1 MFSHHSK
8 GSPRPRLLSCFHP
21 PKTVWGVLPAIG
33 LAAGMASSHLLA
45 EDKPSPADKPNIIV
59 ILTDDL
65 GYGDA
70 RVNNPEAKT
79 QTPCLDQLAADG
91 MNFSDGHAS
100 SSLCSPS
107 RYGLLTG
114 RYAWRTSLKKG
125 VLAANAP
132 LLITEN
138 CDTLASML
146 QRNGYYTAI
155 IGKWHLGLG
164 NGTDI
169 QTKFSTAPEGLKP
182 GPNERGFDYS
192 YILPSSGNMAPHC
205 YLKNLQPVNGVDDSP
220 SPPFAQWKMIKSTGA
235 YPAPLG
241 YDGGRI
247 APGFDPN
254 FDANPS
260 ATARFNK
267 MVPHLASEAVSLIDS
282 RATQPTG
289 QPFFLYFAL
298 PSPHTP
304 WVPDIDTTGM
314 SDEQLY
320 IAYVNETDA
329 VVGQLV
335 ATLKKDG
342 LWKNTMIVFSSDNGP
357 ELRRFNI
364 AQAGYSPA
372 GPLRGMKSDLYEGGH
387 REPFIVTW
395 PGHLPP
401 ASTSHQVICL
411 SDLYQTFATLVGDHR
426 PPGLVGG
433 EDSVDFS
440 ALFQGQSVDTPLR
453 ADLVNH
459 SGHGHFAIRMGEWHY
474 LDWPGGGGY
483 VAADHN
489 AEGTPGQLF
498 NLANDIGEKHN
509 LYNSQPERVAE
520 MKAALDK
527 ILGRDAPASWDT
539 KDSANGD

>member
-1 MFSHHSK
+1 VSS
-8 GSPRPRLLSCFHP
+8 GLQAEVQPLS
-21 PKTVWGVLPAIG
+21 
-33 LAAGMASSHLLA
+33 
-45 EDKPSPADKPNIIV
+45 ADKPNILV
-59 ILTDDL
+59 ILADDL
-65 GYGDA
+65 GYGDVHA
-70 RVNNPEAKT
+70 NNPDAKT
-79 QTPCLDQLAADG
+79 QTPCLDQLVADG

-114 RYAWRTSLKKG
+114 RYAWRTSLKEG

-164 NGTDI
+164 NGKNI
-169 QTKFSTAPEGLKP
+169 QTKFSTAPEGLRP
-182 GPNERGFDYS
+182 GPNERGFDFS
-192 YILPSSGNMAPHC
+192 YIIPASANMAPHC
-205 YLKNLQPVNGVDDSP
+205 YLKNLQPVSGVDDSP
-220 SPPFAQWKMIKSTGA
+220 SPPFTQWKMIKGNGS

-260 ATARFNK
+260 MTPRFNK
-267 MVPHLASEAVSLIDS
+267 VLPHLAGEAVSFIND
-282 RATQPTG
+282 RAARPVG
-289 QPFFLYFAL
+289 QPFFLYFAM

-329 VVGQLV
+329 AVGRLV
-335 ATLKKDG
+335 DALKKNG

-357 ELRRFNI
+357 ELRRFNV

-387 REPFIVTW
+387 REPFFVTW
-395 PGHLPP
+395 PGHLS
-401 ASTSHQVICL
+401 AAGTSDQVICL

-426 PPGLVGG
+426 PPGMIGG

-440 ALFQGQSVDTPLR
+440 AQLQGKHLDHPVR

-459 SGHGHFAIRMGEWHY
+459 SGHGRFAIRMGDWKY

-483 VAADHN
+483 VASDHN

-509 LYNSQPERVAE
+509 LYSSQPERVAM

-527 ILGRDAPASWDT
+527 ILGKDVPASWDT
-539 KDSANGD
+539 KASPTND